1 MDPLWLPDALLG
13 IPDAFLGIPLG
24 GAAQDNAQQEPN
36 APHGW
41 LPVRAAQTNQLFLAG
56 GVLEGTMLYKK
67 RFANGS
73 TIHRLYPSPYVP
85 IFVSPA
91 RVVGHNG
98 FLVSFPTLS
107 RCTLSP

>member
-1 MDPLWLPDALLG
+1 MDTLG
-13 IPDAFLGIPLG
+13 FPDAFLGIPLG

-36 APHGW
+36 GPHGW
-41 LPVRAAQTNQLFLAG
+41 QPVRAAQTNQLFLAG

-73 TIHRLYPSPYVP
+73 TIHRLYPSPYVS

-91 RVVGHNG
+91 LVVGHNG

-107 RCTLSP
+107 RCTLSR